1 MTALKFWFRRGMMV
15 ERLTTVF
22 LMVALPSA
30 LILLILSGLR
40 HSRRRLRLGQ
50 SVAAVSAAEGF
61 QFTIRQLLVMTA
73 IAAVV
78 LAAGRGVGHL
88 PTTDDFWQATVAFA
102 VVGPYFIL
110 LELATLWGA
119 LSIRRPFPRL
129 LIVLPTAFVVGA
141 IPPVYLTTPLWMS
154 LDWKDFIAWSCFMG
168 LQATIMAVSLLVVR
182 TCGWRL
188 WRMKSEPV
196 FNQSTPYD
204 EPLAERL
211 RQLLAERLEE
221 KKFVLDGIRF
231 LLNGNM
237 CVGVWK
243 NSLIA
248 RLGPQQGA
256 AALKQKHVT
265 QFDVTGEPMP
275 GLVLV
280 APVGIGHDDQLND
293 WLRRAEEFVATL
305 PPK

>member
-1 MTALKFWFRRGMMV
+1 
-15 ERLTTVF
+15 
-22 LMVALPSA
+22 
-30 LILLILSGLR
+30 
-40 HSRRRLRLGQ
+40 
-50 SVAAVSAAEGF
+50 
-61 QFTIRQLLVMTA
+61 
-73 IAAVV
+73 
-78 LAAGRGVGHL
+78 
-88 PTTDDFWQATVAFA
+88 
-102 VVGPYFIL
+102 
-110 LELATLWGA
+110 
-119 LSIRRPFPRL
+119 
-129 LIVLPTAFVVGA
+129 
-141 IPPVYLTTPLWMS
+141 
-154 LDWKDFIAWSCFMG
+154 MG